1 MRNRNFI
8 FIIGSLFSVF
18 VFVTC
23 SSLPAIHNAINES
36 NLELVQRLVEKGAD
50 VNERPTGRYGPRG
63 LYPLERALEQK
74 NYDIAL
80 FLLENGAMVT
90 NDALRYANQDK
101 RYDIVKIMVEKGKID
116 VNKDVF
122 ILSSIFRN
130 EDFTIEQKVQIA
142 IDIAG
147 GNITNPSILLM
158 VDTSIYQQIVEL
170 FKLDLSNKVDDLGRG
185 LLHIAAERVNLDL
198 VQFLLGEKVDINMLD
213 DNAHTALFYAITAFG
228 PSINWNEPIIENE
241 TSAKINFVSD
251 MPFYRDPSGLQKRQV
266 NIVMSLLDAGINI
279 NQQDKWGWSVLHFA
293 NAAYPPGL
301 QELLLSY
308 GANKSLKTTFERT
321 AVDILAFRK

>member
-1 MRNRNFI
+1 
-8 FIIGSLFSVF
+8 VF